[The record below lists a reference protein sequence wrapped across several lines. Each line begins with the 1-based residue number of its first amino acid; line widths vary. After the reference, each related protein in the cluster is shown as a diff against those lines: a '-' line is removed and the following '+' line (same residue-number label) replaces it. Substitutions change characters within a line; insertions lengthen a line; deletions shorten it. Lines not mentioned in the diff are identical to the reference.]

1 MAKDR
6 RDIAPLL
13 QPYFATMAVDASS
26 DDWHG
31 FLNAITGLD
40 VSIEEDNASAF
51 DKWRMNLSD
60 KGYPVWE
67 YSKTRIADIQRLGEI
82 MKAAELARI
91 AALPQ
96 TLLTAAIAAP
106 FVTAQALLNPVP

>member
-6 RDIAPLL
+6 REIAQLM
-13 QPYFATMAVDASS
+13 QPYFATMAIDASS

-40 VSIEEDNASAF
+40 VSIDEDNASAF

-67 YSKTRIADIQRLGEI
+67 HSKARIADIQRRGEI
-82 MKAAELARI
+82 MKAAELVRI

-96 TLLTAAIAAP
+96 TLLTDAITAP
-106 FVTAQALLNPVP
+106 FVTAQALINPVP